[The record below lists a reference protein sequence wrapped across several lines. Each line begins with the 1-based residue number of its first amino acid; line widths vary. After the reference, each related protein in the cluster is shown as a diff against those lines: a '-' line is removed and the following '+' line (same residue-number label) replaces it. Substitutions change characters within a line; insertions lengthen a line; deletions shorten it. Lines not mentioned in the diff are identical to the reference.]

1 MTTAAGYPEDADHAE
16 TEREL
21 IAFVKH
27 DCPVCDQVLPV
38 LDEAAA
44 AGVSVR
50 LISQSSPS
58 ETAEQARRLRLRS
71 LPEVDQDLAV
81 SARFDPAAVP
91 AVVLLEGGEERSR
104 IEGLDRSRLR
114 DLGLAAGAE
123 LRIEGLPERRP
134 GCSSRTRDPEF
145 ALRLAARR
153 ARA

>member
-1 MTTAAGYPEDADHAE
+1 MTTAAEYPENADHAE

-91 AVVLLEGGEERSR
+91 AVVLLEG
-104 IEGLDRSRLR
+104 
-114 DLGLAAGAE
+114 
-123 LRIEGLPERRP
+123 RR
-134 GCSSRTRDPEF
+134 GTKQD
-145 ALRLAARR
+145 
-153 ARA
+153 